1 MTCIVALKHEDKVYM
16 AGDRGASDDGV
27 ILSLD
32 SSKIWKT
39 GPYLIGY
46 AGSMD
51 GERMKHNFKPTAP
64 NIKDTDKFMQTK
76 FVKELREFYNDF
88 WVDTSKDGEFSL
100 IIGIRGE
107 IYEHSSGDM
116 SLSKYSLPYV
126 AIGSGSEYAYGVL
139 YATDKQKN
147 ARNRVNQAVSAA
159 IKFNPSCMGPVDII
173 SLQEYTYN
181 MNEEFEEILKD
192 IQNIESDFDEFEIWL
207 ENGIERGWITEPFCN
222 THEGDPYMTD
232 EEEAEWEEGGD
243 PCQVVLKIKQQ

>member
-1 MTCIVALKHEDKVYM
+1 MATKKVVEPPKKEHPQKAITNILMRIVAVFAASGLSVLGAGAVVGIDTVQAVFLAGLLGVATVVMTCIVALRHEDKIYM

-27 ILSLD
+27 ILSLE
-32 SSKIWKT
+32 SPKVWKV

-51 GERMKHNFKPTAP
+51 GDRIRHNFRPSAP
-64 NIKDTDKFMQTK
+64 NIKDTDKFMHTK
-76 FVKELREFYNDF
+76 FIKELREFYNEF
-88 WVDTSKDGEFSL
+88 WIDTSKEGELSL

-126 AIGSGSEYAYGVL
+126 SIGSGSEYAYGVL

-173 SLQEYTYN
+173 S
-181 MNEEFEEILKD
+181 
-192 IQNIESDFDEFEIWL
+192 
-207 ENGIERGWITEPFCN
+207 
-222 THEGDPYMTD
+222 
-232 EEEAEWEEGGD
+232 A
-243 PCQVVLKIKQQ
+243 